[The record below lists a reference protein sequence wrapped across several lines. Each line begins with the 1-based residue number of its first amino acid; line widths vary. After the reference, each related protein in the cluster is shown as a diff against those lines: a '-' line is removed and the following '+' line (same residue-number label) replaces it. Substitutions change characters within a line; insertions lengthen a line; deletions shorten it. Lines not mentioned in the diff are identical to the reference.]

1 MLTLMKRRFIAS
13 RGNPEQWAALF
24 RAELPG
30 YEVLTEA
37 PGPGDPAVPYLVV
50 GKPLPGVIASVP
62 GLALVLS
69 INVGIEHLL
78 AGSEIPDGVPIVRL
92 VDDGLALGM
101 AEWVLAQALAWHRHL
116 FLYRDQQARREWK
129 PRAKALARDRSVTVL
144 GAGALGTPV
153 AEHFVRFGFA
163 TRCCSRSG
171 RAVPGATGLAGRE
184 RLIEAVSGADILV
197 NLLPLTP
204 ETRDLVGAAVF
215 GALARGAFFINGARG
230 AQVVDADLLAALDSG
245 QLSGA
250 ALDSSA
256 PSRSLRR
263 IRTGGTRGC
272 WSRRTWRRRPIPD
285 RRCGRWWPISGASN
299 AAKRYRT
306 RWTGHADTEAG
317 TNRRDGAPRGGRR
330 RRGTRP

>member
-1 MLTLMKRRFIAS
+1 MLTLMKRLFIAS
-13 RGNPEQWAALF
+13 RGNPDQWAALF

-30 YEVLTEA
+30 YEILTEA
-37 PGPGDPAVPYLVV
+37 PRPGDPAVPYLVV

-69 INVGIEHLL
+69 INAGIEHLL
-78 AGSEIPDGVPIVRL
+78 ASGEIPDGVPIVRL
-92 VDDGLALGM
+92 VDEGLALGM

-116 FLYRDQQARREWK
+116 LVYRDQQARREWK
-129 PRAKALARDRSVTVL
+129 PQAETLARDRSVTVL

-163 TRCCSRSG
+163 TRCWSRSG

-184 RLIEAVSGADILV
+184 RLIEAVSGANILV

-204 ETRDLVGAAVF
+204 ETRDLVGAEVF

-250 ALDSSA
+250 ALDVFRTEPLPADDPLWGYPGVLVSPHVAA
-256 PSRSLRR
+256 PTHPGPAVREMVANIRR
-263 IRTGGTRGC
+263 FERGEALPHAVDRTRG
-272 WSRRTWRRRPIPD
+272 
-285 RRCGRWWPISGASN
+285 
-299 AAKRYRT
+299 Y
-306 RWTGHADTEAG
+306 
-317 TNRRDGAPRGGRR
+317 
-330 RRGTRP
+330 